1 MVGKKIF
8 LEKKI
13 FFWYIKVFFS
23 KKIFLFF
30 QIKKKK
36 AKNEEK
42 QKNMF
47 FKKKNFFFFKLK
59 KTKAN
64 K

>member
-13 FFWYIKVFFS
+13 FFWYVKVFFS

-42 QKNMF
+42 QKNML
-47 FKKKNFFFFKLK
+47 LK
-59 KTKAN
+59 RF
-64 K
+64 